1 MDLIQSPWFSYK
13 KNHLYC
19 GEVPL
24 RDIIKSTGTPV
35 YIYNKQ
41 FFQNSYNEFKDAF
54 KELDNSIF
62 FSVKSNFNISVI
74 KTFLDLGCGADVNSQ
89 GEMYRAL
96 QAGVKPENLI
106 LSGVGKTKDEIRM
119 GLEYDILLLKAES
132 EEEILLIN
140 EIAGN
145 MDKIARVGIRVNP
158 NVDAKTHPYIST
170 GLIENKFGLNID
182 EAVKIF
188 NMGRKLKNI
197 KFTAIDM
204 HIGSQIISIDPFAEA
219 IDRLSEVYFR
229 LKENGIKLTHFDIG
243 GGIGVSYKGEK
254 IFSLKEFASAIIPKL
269 KKLDCKI
276 LFEPGRIL
284 TANGGI
290 LVSQVLFTK
299 MNYDKNFII
308 TDAAMNDL
316 LRPSIYNAYHH
327 IQPVDLYPGR
337 VDIDAD
343 IVGPVCESGDFF
355 AKDRVIS
362 QMNREEYLAVL
373 SCGSYGM
380 VMSSNYN
387 GRRRPPEVL
396 VDNNNFHI
404 IRSRET
410 YEHLIWDEKSNN

>member
-1 MDLIQSPWFSYK
+1 LDLIQSPWFSYK

-19 GEVPL
+19 GEIPL

-41 FFQNSYNEFKDAF
+41 FFQNSYNEFKEVF

-96 QAGVKPENLI
+96 QAGVKPEYLI

-140 EIAGN
+140 EIAGTLN
-145 MDKIARVGIRVNP
+145 KKARVGIRVNP

-170 GLIENKFGLNID
+170 GLMENKFGLNTN
-182 EAVKIF
+182 EAVGLF
-188 NMGRKLKNI
+188 SMGGKLKNVE
-197 KFTAIDM
+197 FTAIDM

-229 LKENGIKLTHFDIG
+229 LKSNGIKLKHFDIG

-254 IFSLKEFASAIIPKL
+254 IFSLKEFASALIPKL

-276 LFEPGRIL
+276 LFEPGRFL

-299 MNYDKNFII
+299 TNYDKNFII

-327 IQPVDLYPGR
+327 IQPVDLYLGR
-337 VDIDAD
+337 QDIDAD

-355 AKDRVIS
+355 AKDRIIT
-362 QMNREEYLAVL
+362 QMNREEYLAIL

-396 VDNNNFHI
+396 VDNNSFHI

-410 YEHLIWDEKSNN
+410 YEHLIWDEKLNK

>member
-1 MDLIQSPWFSYK
+1 LELIQSPWFYYK

-19 GEVPL
+19 SEVPIW
-24 RDIIKSTGTPV
+24 DIIKSTGTPV

-41 FFQNSYNEFKDAF
+41 FFQNSYNEFQEAF
-54 KELDNSIF
+54 KELNNSIF

-96 QAGVKPENLI
+96 KAGVKPDKLI
-106 LSGVGKTKDEIRM
+106 LSGVGKTKDEIM
-119 GLEYDILLLKAES
+119 LGLEHDILMLKAES

-140 EIAGN
+140 EIAGKMN
-145 MDKIARVGIRVNP
+145 KTARVGIRVNP

-170 GLIENKFGLNID
+170 GLMENKFGLNTD
-182 EAVKIF
+182 EAVGLF
-188 NMGRKLKNI
+188 NMGSKLKNI
-197 KFTAIDM
+197 EFTAIDM

-219 IDRLSEVYFR
+219 IDRLSEIYFR
-229 LKENGIKLTHFDIG
+229 LKGNGVKLKHFDIG

-254 IFSLKEFASAIIPKL
+254 IFSLKEFAAALIPKL
-269 KKLDCKI
+269 KKLDCQI
-276 LFEPGRIL
+276 LFEPGRFL

-299 MNYDKNFII
+299 MNYDKKFII

-327 IQPVDLYPGR
+327 IQPVDLYPER
-337 VDIDAD
+337 EDIDAD

-355 AKDRVIS
+355 AKDRIIPR
-362 QMNREEYLAVL
+362 MNREEYLAIL

-396 VDNNNFHI
+396 VDNNSFSI

-410 YEHLIWDEKSNN
+410 YEHLIWDEKLNN

>member
-1 MDLIQSPWFSYK
+1 LNLIQSPWFSYR
-13 KNHLYC
+13 KNHLFC
-19 GEVPL
+19 GEISI
-24 RDIIKSTGTPV
+24 RDIIKTTGTPV

-41 FFQNSYNEFKDAF
+41 FFQKSYNEFKEAF

-96 QAGVKPENLI
+96 KAGVKPDKLI
-106 LSGVGKTKDEIRM
+106 LSGVGKTKDEITM
-119 GLEYDILLLKAES
+119 GLEHDILLLKAES
-132 EEEILLIN
+132 EEEIFLIN
-140 EIAGN
+140 EIAGALN
-145 MDKIARVGIRVNP
+145 KTARVGIRVNP
-158 NVDAKTHPYIST
+158 NVDAKSHPYIST
-170 GLIENKFGLNID
+170 GLMENKFGLNID
-182 EAVKIF
+182 EAVELF
-188 NMGRKLKNI
+188 RMGAKLKNI
-197 KFTAIDM
+197 EFTAIDM

-219 IDRLSEVYFR
+219 IERLSEVYFK
-229 LKENGIKLTHFDIG
+229 LKDYGIKLQHFDIG

-254 IFSLKEFASAIIPKL
+254 IFSLKDFAATLIPKL
-269 KKLDCKI
+269 KKLNCKVF
-276 LFEPGRIL
+276 FEPGRFL

-327 IQPVDLYPGR
+327 IQPVELFPGR
-337 VDIDAD
+337 EDMDAD

-355 AKDRVIS
+355 AKDRIIS
-362 QMNREEYLAVL
+362 QMNREEYLAIL

-387 GRRRPPEVL
+387 GRRRPPEVMI
-396 VDNNNFHI
+396 DNDSFSI
-404 IRSRET
+404 IRSRES
-410 YEHLIWDEKSNN
+410 YEHLIWDEKVNN

>member
-1 MDLIQSPWFSYK
+1 LDLIQSTWFSYK

-19 GEVPL
+19 GEEPL
-24 RDIIKSTGTPV
+24 RDIIKSTGTTV

-41 FFQNSYNEFKDAF
+41 IFQNSYNEFKDAF

-96 QAGVKPENLI
+96 KAGVKPENLI

-119 GLEYDILLLKAES
+119 GLEHDILLLKAES

-140 EIAGN
+140 EIAGKLN
-145 MDKIARVGIRVNP
+145 KIAHVGIRVNP

-170 GLIENKFGLNID
+170 GLMENKFGLNTN
-182 EAVKIF
+182 EAIGLF
-188 NMGRKLKNI
+188 SMGDKLKNVE
-197 KFTAIDM
+197 FTAIDM

-229 LKENGIKLTHFDIG
+229 LKGNGIKLKHFDIG

-254 IFSLKEFASAIIPKL
+254 IFSLKEFASALIPKL
-269 KKLDCKI
+269 KKLHCKI
-276 LFEPGRIL
+276 LFEPGRLL

-337 VDIDAD
+337 QDIDAD

-355 AKDRVIS
+355 AKDRIIT
-362 QMNREEYLAVL
+362 QMSREEYLAIL

-396 VDNNNFHI
+396 VDNGGFNI
-404 IRSRET
+404 IRGRET
-410 YEHLIWDEKSNN
+410 YEHLIWDEKLNN